1 MVFLII
7 TDNEFY
13 DADCVLSIE
22 GQTNTRMS
30 QLGSLPP
37 LPTEVSSDKQTLNM
51 SSFFFLLGGRGI
63 NVSCI
68 DFPTYPEINVYNA
81 LFTVLTQLLINVSRF
96 SRADLNMEPL
106 S

>member
-30 QLGSLPP
+30 RLGSLPP

-51 SSFFFLLGGRGI
+51 SSFFFLLGGGELT
-63 NVSCI
+63 C
-68 DFPTYPEINVYNA
+68 
-81 LFTVLTQLLINVSRF
+81 LVLISLLTLR
-96 SRADLNMEPL
+96 
-106 S
+106 